1 MIGSKISRHFF
12 SQSERNQTQSQFP
25 LVRFSR
31 AWHLLPAGWFIE
43 LLPVLWL
50 VCVSRKLHQR
60 WRWWQ
65 RERASTT
72 LHVQHTFFG
81 HFFGRNCTTI
91 DVLVSRFMEGAKSRK
106 RLSFSF
112 LNSNAVL
119 LNSSPEKFFII
130 RHIELDGIRAILI
143 FKQREFIL

>member
-1 MIGSKISRHFF
+1 MIGPKISRHFF

-50 VCVSRKLHQR
+50 VGVTRKLYQR
-60 WRWWQ
+60 WRWLQ

-72 LHVQHTFFG
+72 LHVQHTFFV

-91 DVLVSRFMEGAKSRK
+91 NVLVSLFMEGAKSRK

-119 LNSSPEKFFII
+119 LNSSPEKFLNIW
-130 RHIELDGIRAILI
+130 HIERDRIRVIII
-143 FKQREFIL
+143 FK